1 MIEPICVNNFCDEL
15 KNCGRR
21 KIRGKIIK
29 RINKLTYQQCGVKI
43 VFVEMSTYFV
53 LRRKYMKKSKKII
66 IGVVG
71 GVFGLVLMIFIV
83 VMAIWHNEISTV
95 TSMKLVRD
103 RNDEHLDGAV
113 YTMHVKGDFYLDKF
127 VEQGG
132 VKSDTE
138 LINFITD
145 NITKGIIDMNISD
158 PEIGCS
164 SFTATTKD
172 GDKIFGRNYDFA
184 KTNTCIVFTE
194 KNEGRHAS
202 ISSVDLQF
210 LGIDVDK
217 NVEGLM
223 DKITCLAA
231 PYAPLDGINDAGV
244 SCGIYMTYQGGD
256 ETIATNQNTDKP
268 DFTSTTLLRLIL
280 DYADNVDEAVEIA
293 SAYDLHDSAK
303 TSYHYM
309 VADATGKSAILE
321 WVGESDATDNDGGK
335 RVLKVTYND
344 DDAHIGTMEGETDYQ
359 VITNFIIQPGYYDDS
374 EPSDKKGYDR
384 YERIYEELNSTNGIV
399 EDEEAAMDIL
409 EIVGRRTWNND
420 DGNGCTVH
428 SVVYNLTDKTMM
440 WVTNENYDDESA
452 IFTFSLK

>member
-1 MIEPICVNNFCDEL
+1 
-15 KNCGRR
+15 
-21 KIRGKIIK
+21 
-29 RINKLTYQQCGVKI
+29 
-43 VFVEMSTYFV
+43 
-53 LRRKYMKKSKKII
+53 MKKSKKIL
-66 IGVVG
+66 IGIVG
-71 GVFGLVLMIFIV
+71 GLLGLVLVLGIV
-83 VMAIWHNEISTV
+83 VWAIWHNEIMTAS
-95 TSMKLVRD
+95 SMKLIRD

-145 NITKGIIDMNISD
+145 NITKGLIDMGISD

-164 SFTATTKD
+164 SFTAKTKD
-172 GDKIFGRNYDFA
+172 GDVLFGRNYDFS

-202 ISSVDLQF
+202 ISTVDLQF

-217 NVEGLM
+217 NVEGIM

-244 SCGIYMTYQGGD
+244 SCGIYMTYQGGE
-256 ETIATNQNTDKP
+256 ETVSTNQNTDKP

-280 DYADNVDEAVEIA
+280 DYADNVEEAVEIA

-309 VADATGKSAILE
+309 VADSTGKSAILE
-321 WVGESDATDNDGGK
+321 WVGESDATDNDGSK

-344 DDAHIGTMEGETDYQ
+344 DDAHIGEMEGETDYQ
-359 VITNFIIQPGYYDDS
+359 VITNFIIQDGYYDES

-384 YERIYEELNSTNGIV
+384 YEKIYEELNKTNGIV
-399 EDEEAAMDIL
+399 EDENAAMDIL
-409 EIVGRRTWNND
+409 EIVGRRTWKND

-428 SVVYNLTDKTMM
+428 SAVYNLTDKTMM
-440 WVTNENYDDESA
+440 WVTNENFDDENA
-452 IFTFSLK
+452 VFTFSLK